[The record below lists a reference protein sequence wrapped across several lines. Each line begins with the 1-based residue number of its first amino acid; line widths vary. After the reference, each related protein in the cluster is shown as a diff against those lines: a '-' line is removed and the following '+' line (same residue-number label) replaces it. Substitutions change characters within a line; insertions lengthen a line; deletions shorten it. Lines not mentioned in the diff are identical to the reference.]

1 VRAVEQGP
9 QSKIGDATRERR
21 PADGEVFEVMMTERK
36 AGSKAREN
44 ILARIRKAQGR
55 GLSKPSQAEL
65 EAIDTYLRAHPRGTL
80 PKVEGDLVARFRARA
95 EAMQCTTDEVASE
108 GDVPAA
114 VARYL
119 KAGNLPHSGC
129 VWPQLAHLDW
139 KAAGLSLELR
149 AANADDPIG
158 VTGAFAAIAETGT
171 LVLASG
177 PATPATASLLPET
190 HVAVLSAQRIVP
202 HMEDAFALA
211 REAFGQMP
219 RAINFVS
226 GPSRTADID
235 QTIVLGVHG
244 PARVHIV
251 LIRG

>member
-1 VRAVEQGP
+1 M
-9 QSKIGDATRERR
+9 SSRER
-21 PADGEVFEVMMTERK
+21 
-36 AGSKAREN
+36 

-55 GLSKPSQAEL
+55 GASRPSQAEL
-65 EAIDTYLRAHPRGTL
+65 GAIETYLRAHPRGTL

-95 EAMQCTTDEVASE
+95 EAMQSTTDEVASE
-108 GDVPAA
+108 GDVPGAL
-114 VARYL
+114 ARYL
-119 KAGNLPHSGC
+119 KAGNLPLSGC
-129 VWPQLAHLDW
+129 IWPQLAHLDW
-139 KAAGLSLELR
+139 KAAGLALEPRGATAEDAL
-149 AANADDPIG
+149 G
-158 VTGAFAAIAETGT
+158 VTGAFAAVAETGT

-177 PATPATASLLPET
+177 PDTPATASLLPET
-190 HVAVLSAQRIVP
+190 HVAVVRAGRIVA

-235 QTIVLGVHG
+235 QTIVLGAHG
-244 PARVHIV
+244 PSRVHII